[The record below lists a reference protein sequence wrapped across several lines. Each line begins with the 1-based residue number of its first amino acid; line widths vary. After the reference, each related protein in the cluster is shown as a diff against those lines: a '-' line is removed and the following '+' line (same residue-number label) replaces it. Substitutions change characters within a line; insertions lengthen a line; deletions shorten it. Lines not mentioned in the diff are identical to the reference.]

1 MATRVFEV
9 SSTGATAGSL
19 EDNLGNLN
27 DRQKAAFG
35 EDLSLSPQTPQAQWS
50 GINALALSEVGEA
63 GVRSALYG
71 SSVDHAQ
78 GVYLDA
84 FGSLLDI
91 RRRVETKSRV
101 TATLAGVAGTGIPA
115 GSRARTEAGAEF
127 ETLEDVVLS
136 AGGVQVEM
144 RAIDPGPVLAP
155 SATLTR
161 IVTVIGGWES
171 VTNARDA
178 TPGVDR
184 QSDDDYRASYTRRTA
199 HSSIGPLSALEA
211 AIDEA
216 LAGKQKVAENNTSA
230 AMAVQSWNIDAH
242 SILVVSEE
250 GSDGDIRRAVENHRG
265 MGVGTMTAIR
275 AGEHT
280 NTSLASVT
288 NGTITWN
295 GTDYTGLDLSS
306 AGTGPLRAAALTE
319 LLEDDSIAP
328 TISFIDGQYV
338 AIFRWSPTQTPN
350 FAVAASNDAVAAF
363 GFSPTDSTYPGG
375 PFIRAKERGLSV
387 SLTLTRRQGF
397 PADGLSQVR
406 DAILNRVKEYEIG
419 EEVWNND
426 LLCAAEAVRGTRIT
440 NLSVEYNSA
449 SVDGVAV
456 ELSAL
461 WTLASSDL
469 TITVV

>member
-1 MATRVFEV
+1 MARVFDV
-9 SSTGATAGSL
+9 SSSGATAGSL
-19 EDNLGNLN
+19 QDNVQNLN

-35 EDLSLSPQTPQAQWS
+35 EDLSLSPQTPQSQWS
-50 GINALALSEVGEA
+50 GINALAFTEVGEA
-63 GVRSALYG
+63 GVRAALYG

-78 GVYLDA
+78 GVHLDA

-127 ETLEDVVLS
+127 ETLTDVVLS
-136 AGGVQVEM
+136 SGGNQVEM
-144 RAIDPGPVLAP
+144 RAIEAGPVQAP
-155 SATLTR
+155 ASTLTK

-171 VTNARDA
+171 ITNARAA

-242 SILVVSEE
+242 SILVVSEK

-275 AGEHT
+275 AGDHNDT
-280 NTSLASVT
+280 NLGSVS

-295 GTDYTGLDLSS
+295 GTDYTGLNLSG
-306 AGTGPLRAAALTE
+306 AGNGPLRAAALTT
-319 LLEDDSIAP
+319 LLASDSIAP
-328 TISFIDGQYV
+328 TVSYIDGQYV
-338 AIFRWSPTQTPN
+338 AIFRWSPTQAPN
-350 FAVAASNDAVAAF
+350 FAVAASNDAVDAF
-363 GFSPTDSTYPGG
+363 GFSPTDSAYPGG
-375 PFIRAKERGLSV
+375 PFIRAKERALTV
-387 SLTLTRRQGF
+387 SLTLTRRPGF

-406 DAILNRVKEYEIG
+406 EAILNRVTEYQIG

-440 NLSVEYNSA
+440 NLVVEYNSS

-461 WTLASSDL
+461 WVLASSNL